1 MRWYHK
7 VLLGIC
13 IFIMMLLIVFFGF
26 KIEHIDV
33 EGTECYSSQEII
45 DSVFTRKYSDN
56 ELVFMLYQKL
66 YGLNKLPF
74 VEDIEVTYNN
84 RNTITLHVY
93 DKTISGCIQ
102 YMGQYVYFDKD
113 GTVLQSLAE
122 KKEGVPVVTGIKFG
136 EFTVGQPF
144 SVEDDSM
151 FATIMNLSSLIG
163 HYNIEVKKIHLA
175 AGEVVIYSGKIK
187 IRLRNKAMYDDEIA
201 ALSSI
206 LEIAKEKNLSGVID
220 MRAFEKGSKVS
231 LQKEKTEK
239 KKKKEDAESG
249 EEKEQGDETDPE
261 DEVVAEGD
269 EKQTEE
275 GEEEGKRTEEE
286 TEKGKETEEEKE
298 TAEE

>member
-7 VLLGIC
+7 VVLGIS
-13 IFIMMLLIVFFGF
+13 MVLMLLLIVFFGF

-45 DSVFTRKYSDN
+45 DSIFTRKFSDN
-56 ELVFMLYQKL
+56 ELVFMFYQKF

-74 VEDIEVTYNN
+74 VEDIEVTYDN
-84 RNTITLHVY
+84 RNSITLHVY

-175 AGEVVIYSGKIK
+175 AGEVIIYSGKIK

-220 MRAFEKGSKVS
+220 MRAFEKGNKVS
-231 LQKEKTEK
+231 LQKEKKEK
-239 KKKKEDAESG
+239 KKTKKEEDQKKEGDAEGGEG
-249 EEKEQGDETDPE
+249 EEKTIEEQSL
-261 DEVVAEGD
+261 
-269 EKQTEE
+269 EE
-275 GEEEGKRTEEE
+275 GEEMEEQSVKEEE
-286 TEKGKETEEEKE
+286 DTEQKETVEE
-298 TAEE
+298 